1 MQAMN
6 PSSRAGEE
14 PLNARL
20 AHSSHCLA
28 TPGEKGTIALISVCA
43 QAIAAMPAHN
53 EVNAVRVQESLNPVL
68 AQFIM
73 ILSE

>member
-1 MQAMN
+1 MQVTN
-6 PSSRAGEE
+6 PSSRVGEE

-43 QAIAAMPAHN
+43 QAIAAIPAHN
-53 EVNAVRVQESLNPVL
+53 EVNAVRAQEPLNPVS
-68 AQFIM
+68 AQFIV